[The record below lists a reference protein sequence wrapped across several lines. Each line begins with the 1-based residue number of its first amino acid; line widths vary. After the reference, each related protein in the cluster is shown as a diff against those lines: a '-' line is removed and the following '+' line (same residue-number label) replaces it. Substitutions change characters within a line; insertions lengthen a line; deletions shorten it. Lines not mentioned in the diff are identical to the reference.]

1 MPWLHRVIQRA
12 MEGDASSNN
21 NGHHLI
27 LEEWNDPL
35 TPFGADPVFQVGKE
49 LYNPRLTGREGEFY
63 NMTASS
69 EDVGVT
75 GWPRPFHPRP
85 LEGRAAGFPVV
96 VPTTSDRAGAAKML
110 GALQEGSFLDPL
122 SRELNIDLV
131 SYNHFAN
138 LLSYSSSVVVWD
150 RAGQILLRNTLIR
163 TLPVFSSQ
171 SLGDAMII
179 PLLLA
184 LLSVAYLLLS
194 DLPSIVGS
202 GVRRAAAAFSC
213 CSRRWQR
220 LPGDD
225 ISTATRRKFSAM
237 EVAFDILVLG
247 MLVAGLVLNLA
258 ASEHCMSLSPQTSYR
273 VYDAPGT
280 PAARYFLRAKQLGDV
295 ELQEGIEP
303 DGDDRR
309 WMEENDDSGLEAFGG
324 LVHSIRMGSAQYLVS
339 GVILALALV
348 MAMLRSIHLWSFKI
362 ELGLVFEVMVKVVPD
377 IAHLMF
383 VMAFAMFGLAAA
395 GNVLLGPEL
404 EEVSTPLKSLYF
416 LFQVFL
422 IGDMGALPTV
432 VRDSREDRSAIMD
445 AAAHVFLGVVP
456 MLLCFVFFQ
465 FFVAIILE
473 KFYSCK
479 FELSS
484 SGSETTDINDRRL
497 VEAAEV
503 FGLRCCIGKGG
514 SIPRTSDLLRRLQQ
528 SSPPVADMITEFD
541 VNAIQRMRSSFK
553 HDEEGNQ
560 LLSTLKTNFGHE
572 AEDISSKLIKKMNLW
587 GGAGQASIMKMLQG
601 TKKSPGASGYL
612 SEVNQHLHLA
622 LKQVMIL
629 NAAIEEAAA
638 MSEALFAK
646 EIECKWL
653 FKLVAANDMDAIP
666 LSVQSEAKSF
676 SYGLPGQPLALEDRR
691 KSCPAKHA
699 SPSVPPAALDAL
711 LIESN
716 SQPIMTSQAP
726 LPKQG
731 RRVTIG
737 ATQVWSIPV
746 DGQPS
751 KPRLGGVARPANN
764 HKKRISSSA
773 VPDRQYSTH
782 TPFSRKSPDSHD
794 MAVFDLDNGS
804 QRGHQGPVRSTSSYS
819 GPNGMIFLKLQQ
831 PSHSSQASDFRT
843 LPKSPQERS
852 FTAPCRSQSS
862 SLDTLPLD
870 LEVASSHRGH
880 GEARSGAHPRTPN
893 AYMPPRRHG
902 SMI

>member
-1 MPWLHRVIQRA
+1 

-27 LEEWNDPL
+27 LEWNDPL
-35 TPFGADPVFQVGKE
+35 TPFGADPVFQVGKD

-63 NMTASS
+63 NMTALS

-150 RAGQILLRNTLIR
+150 RAGQIFLKNTLIR
-163 TLPVFSSQ
+163 TLPVFSNQ
-171 SLGDAMII
+171 SSGDAMII

-225 ISTATRRKFSAM
+225 VSTATRKFSAT

-258 ASEHCMSLSPQTSYR
+258 ASEHSMSLSPQTSYR

-280 PAARYFLRAKQLGDV
+280 PAARYFLRAKQLGDA
-295 ELQEGIEP
+295 EQQEGIEP
-303 DGDDRR
+303 DSGDRR

-324 LVHSIRMGSAQYLVS
+324 LVYSIRMGSAQYLVS

-348 MAMLRSIHLWSFKI
+348 MAILRSIHLWSFKI

-422 IGDMGALPTV
+422 IGDLGTLPTV
-432 VRDSREDRSAIMD
+432 VQDSREDRSAIMD
-445 AAAHVFLGVVP
+445 AASHLFLGVVP

-479 FELSS
+479 FELGSS
-484 SGSETTDINDRRL
+484 ANETTMTNDRHL
-497 VEAAEV
+497 VDAAEA
-503 FGLRCCIGKGG
+503 FGLRCRIRKGG
-514 SIPRTSDLLRRLQQ
+514 SISCSSQTRDLLVRLQQ
-528 SSPPVADMITEFD
+528 SSPPVENRIFEFD
-541 VNAIQRMRSSFK
+541 VDAIRRMRTAFK

-572 AEDISSKLIKKMNLW
+572 ADDLSSKLIKKMNQW

-601 TKKSPGASGYL
+601 TRKTSHGASGYL

-629 NAAIEEAAA
+629 NAAIEETAA

-653 FKLVAANDMDAIP
+653 TKLVATGTDVTP

-676 SYGLPGQPLALEDRR
+676 SYGLPGQPLWTRR
-691 KSCPAKHA
+691 QTCPARHS
-699 SPSVPPAALDAL
+699 SPAMHQGALDTL
-711 LIESN
+711 QMETN
-716 SQPIMTSQAP
+716 SQPSMSSRPP
-726 LPKQG
+726 LSKLG
-731 RRVTIG
+731 RRATIG
-737 ATQVWSIPV
+737 GTQMWSIPG
-746 DGQPS
+746 DGQPQQ
-751 KPRLGGVARPANN
+751 PRLGGVAMPADK
-764 HKKRISSSA
+764 HRKRISSSA
-773 VPDRQYSTH
+773 VPDRQYSNLI
-782 TPFSRKSPDSHD
+782 PFSRESPDSSNRD
-794 MAVFDLDNGS
+794 ITDLDFGS
-804 QRGHQGPVRSTSSYS
+804 
-819 GPNGMIFLKLQQ
+819 
-831 PSHSSQASDFRT
+831 
-843 LPKSPQERS
+843 
-852 FTAPCRSQSS
+852 
-862 SLDTLPLD
+862 
-870 LEVASSHRGH
+870 
-880 GEARSGAHPRTPN
+880 
-893 AYMPPRRHG
+893 
-902 SMI
+902 

>member
-1 MPWLHRVIQRA
+1 

-49 LYNPRLTGREGEFY
+49 LYNPRLTGRESEFY
-63 NMTASS
+63 NMTVSS

-225 ISTATRRKFSAM
+225 ISTATRKVSAM

-247 MLVAGLVLNLA
+247 MIVAGLVLNLA
-258 ASEHCMSLSPQTSYR
+258 ASEHSMSLSPQTSYR

-280 PAARYFLRAKQLGDV
+280 PAARYFLRAKQLGDA
-295 ELQEGIEP
+295 EQQEGIEL
-303 DGDDRR
+303 DSDDRR
-309 WMEENDDSGLEAFGG
+309 WMEENDDSGLQAFGG

-348 MAMLRSIHLWSFKI
+348 MAILRSVHLWSFKI
-362 ELGLVFEVMVKVVPD
+362 ELGLIFEVMVKVVPD
-377 IAHLMF
+377 IAHLMV

-422 IGDMGALPTV
+422 IGDLGAFPTV

-484 SGSETTDINDRRL
+484 SASETAKTNDRHL
-497 VEAAEV
+497 VEAAEA

-514 SIPRTSDLLRRLQQ
+514 SISCSTRTRDLLRRLQQ
-528 SSPPVADMITEFD
+528 SSPPVADKITEFD
-541 VNAIQRMRSSFK
+541 VEAIQRLRTSFK
-553 HDEEGNQ
+553 HEEEGNQ

-572 AEDISSKLIKKMNLW
+572 ADDLSTKVIKKMNQW

-601 TKKSPGASGYL
+601 TKKSPGASSYL

-629 NAAIEEAAA
+629 NAAIEETTA

-653 FKLVAANDMDAIP
+653 FKLVAANGMDSIP
-666 LSVQSEAKSF
+666 LPMQEAAESF
-676 SYGLPGQPLALEDRR
+676 SCGLPGQPLEVRR
-691 KSCPAKHA
+691 KTCPAKHF
-699 SPSVPPAALDAL
+699 SSMP
-711 LIESN
+711 
-716 SQPIMTSQAP
+716 QAP
-726 LPKQG
+726 PLHTLLNETNRQPSMARNASLSGPG

-737 ATQVWSIPV
+737 ATELWSIPV
-746 DGQPS
+746 DGPPQQ
-751 KPRLGGVARPANN
+751 RVGGAARPANK
-764 HKKRISSSA
+764 HRKRISSSA
-773 VPDRQYSTH
+773 VPDRPYSTI
-782 TPFSRKSPDSHD
+782 TPLSRKSPDSQD
-794 MAVFDLDNGS
+794 IPVVDLDNGS
-804 QRGHQGPVRSTSSYS
+804 QREQGPVSVTSRISYS
-819 GPNGMIFLKLQQ
+819 GPTGPARNQLQQ
-831 PSHSSQASDFRT
+831 PSSSRASVFRT
-843 LPKSPQERS
+843 PLESPQERS
-852 FTAPCRSQSS
+852 FTALGRAQARS
-862 SLDTLPLD
+862 LETLPLGR
-870 LEVASSHRGH
+870 EVASSHRGH
-880 GEARSGAHPRTPN
+880 GEARPGAYPRTPN
-893 AYMPPRRHG
+893 TYMPPRRRG